1 MLKPS
6 KYQYKN
12 QNLPHLLF
20 LITLSEFSIPS
31 NPSFVSV
38 QKLVRVSLAE
48 MNEPKYGYPYAAQG
62 QGDIKLLLL
71 PRPPVMAPPQ
81 YAAPPP
87 RREPGFLED
96 VYLYMHVAYVVP
108 YTAPYTGK
116 PCKSCKISQL
126 SGVNT
131 QQ

>member
-1 MLKPS
+1 MCSYLIGLKPEPS

-62 QGDIKLLLL
+62 QGGYYQG
-71 PRPPVMAPPQ
+71 PPVMAPPQ

-87 RREPGFLED
+87 RREPGFLEGCLAALCCCCLID
-96 VYLYMHVAYVVP
+96 ECCCDPSVLFFF
-108 YTAPYTGK
+108 
-116 PCKSCKISQL
+116 
-126 SGVNT
+126 
-131 QQ
+131 